1 MLTPPRSEIE
11 AAIRADCEQY
21 GVDPSIAIRQCATES
36 NFDTLAYN
44 SRSDCF
50 GLFQLSKIAAREV
63 DVDRYDWRDNV
74 RGGVKYLVRMLNR
87 FGGDYAK
94 ALAAF
99 NWGPTILARTIKTH
113 GPAWRDNLPAE
124 TSDYLKKILEPKRPG
139 LPRKKA
145 A

>member
-1 MLTPPRSEIE
+1 MSTPTRAEIE
-11 AAIRADCEQY
+11 SAIRADCQQF
-21 GVDPSIAIRQCATES
+21 GVDPEIALRQCATES
-36 NFDTLAYN
+36 SFNLLAYN
-44 SRSDCF
+44 ARTDCF

-74 RGGVKYLVRMLNR
+74 RGGIAYLARMLKR

-99 NWGPTILARTIKTH
+99 NWGPTILARTIKTW
-113 GPAWRDNLPAE
+113 GDAWREHLPAE
-124 TSDYLKKILEPKRPG
+124 TRGYLKKILPSKGPVE
-139 LPRKKA
+139 KA